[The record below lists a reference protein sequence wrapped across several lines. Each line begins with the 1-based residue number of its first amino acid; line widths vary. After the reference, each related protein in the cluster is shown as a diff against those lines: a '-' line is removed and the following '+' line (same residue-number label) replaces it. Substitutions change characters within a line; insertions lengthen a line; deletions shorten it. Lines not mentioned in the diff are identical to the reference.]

1 MGWPENVQRAKKP
14 RKLPVVFTRDE
25 VRKVMA
31 HLAGT
36 QWIMANLLYG
46 SGLRLMECLRLR
58 VKDIDF
64 GYHQITVREG
74 KGMKDRV
81 TMLPKESCVTDPGR
95 LTFSHWHKLR
105 RRRDFRHPSQRSG
118 DSGTVLSPI
127 FWKQTVTF

>member
-1 MGWPENVQRAKKP
+1 MGWLENVQRAKKP
-14 RKLPVVFTRDE
+14 QKLPVVFTKDE

-74 KGMKDRV
+74 KGN
-81 TMLPKESCVTDPGR
+81 S
-95 LTFSHWHKLR
+95 S
-105 RRRDFRHPSQRSG
+105 RSG
-118 DSGTVLSPI
+118 SDRRVRRGLAPLRAGKEISECQQRMGLAVCVSVIQTLHRSPI
-127 FWKQTVTF
+127 REDQKASC